1 MTKFSFSVPSIAL
14 SVQGADFEVDPS
26 TFAPIALEAIFVY
39 GVRRWFQDNI
49 NSAAHAVKTARAE
62 AIAKGETFTGEFNV
76 KDAFA
81 ARLLVAT
88 SGELSAARVKSS
100 GPAFTDLEL
109 AIYDVA
115 VKSKTAPA
123 FKPVLVAWNASKG
136 ADIADRRTAILSAV
150 AALPDPARLA
160 LIRAAETDLATRNAL
175 AGLAL
180 AE

>member
-1 MTKFSFSVPSIAL
+1 MTKFSFTIASVAL
-14 SVQGADFEVDPS
+14 SVQGADFDVDPS
-26 TFAPIALEAIFVY
+26 TFAPIALEAIFAY

-49 NSAAHAVKTARAE
+49 NSAAHAVKLAKAE
-62 AIAKGETFTGEFNV
+62 ATAKGETFSGEFNV
-76 KDAFA
+76 REAFA
-81 ARLLVAT
+81 ARLLAAT
-88 SGELSAARVKSS
+88 SGNLSPARAKAS
-100 GPAFTDLEL
+100 GPAFTDHEL
-109 AIYDVA
+109 ALYDVA

-150 AALPDPARLA
+150 AALPDPTRLA

-180 AE
+180 TE